1 MNQLTLL
8 ARVVTPPAIKKT
20 ANETSLAAFEVEI
33 AAYKA
38 DDPSWTLQVTA
49 WGKAADDAA
58 ANVQEGAYLTI
69 VGRLRL
75 EKERPPELQLSEFHV
90 VAAPP
95 APDAVITLELPGV
108 NAIALVGRAGR
119 DPEVRYL
126 ESGSVVADFTLAVKR
141 PRREEANPDWFN
153 LKVWGKQAQVAADY
167 VRKGALLGIT
177 GSIAEERWTDR
188 ASGEERSKLVVRV
201 GRLDLLGSR
210 RDSEAAPAGGDQ
222 WSNGPASDEEPP
234 F

>member
-1 MNQLTLL
+1 MNQLTIL
-8 ARVVTPPAIKKT
+8 ARVVSAPTIKTT
-20 ANETSLAAFEVEI
+20 AGDSRLATFPVEI
-33 AAYKA
+33 AAYRE

-58 ANVQEGAYLTI
+58 VNVQEGAYLTI

-108 NAIALVGRAGR
+108 NTIALVGRAGR
-119 DPEVRYL
+119 DPEVRYF
-126 ESGSVVADFTLAVKR
+126 ESGSSVANLSLAVNRTRKDDG
-141 PRREEANPDWFN
+141 PDWFN
-153 LKVWGKQAQVAADY
+153 LAIWGKQAEVAADY
-167 VRKGALLGIT
+167 VRKGSLLGIT
-177 GSIAEERWTDR
+177 GSLAEERWTDR
-188 ASGEERSKLVVRV
+188 TSGEERSKLVVRV
-201 GRLDLLGSR
+201 SRLDLLGSR
-210 RDSEAAPAGGDQ
+210 RDSEGAPAG
-222 WSNGPASDEEPP
+222 DEEAP

>member
-1 MNQLTLL
+1 MNQLTIL
-8 ARVVTPPAIKKT
+8 ARVVSAPAIKKT

-38 DDPSWTLQVTA
+38 DDPSWTLYATA
-49 WGKAADDAA
+49 WGKAADDVA
-58 ANVQEGAYLTI
+58 ANVQEGAYLNI

-95 APDAVITLELPGV
+95 APDAMITLELPGV
-108 NAIALVGRAGR
+108 NTIALVGRAGR
-119 DPEVRYL
+119 DPEVRYF

-141 PRREEANPDWFN
+141 PRKDDGPDWFS

-167 VRKGALLGIT
+167 VRKGSLLGIT
-177 GSIAEERWTDR
+177 GSLAEERWTDR
-188 ASGEERSKLVVRV
+188 TSGEERSKLVVRV
-201 GRLDLLGSR
+201 GRLELLGSR
-210 RDSEAAPAGGDQ
+210 RDSEAAPAGSDQ
-222 WSNGPASDEEPP
+222 WSNGPASDEEIP